1 MFCSDLIVSKLSDTA
16 PLISKPRNVGLN
28 RTKEAVARP
37 KKAPTR
43 EGIEKVQK
51 DMEASAKRVR
61 LLGYSWAG
69 WPPDRSDRSWSA
81 CCRRVDIAPPSPRR
95 RTLSGRTRGVGD
107 RELCRSPGEMKNCGA
122 RPWTYVLT

>member
-1 MFCSDLIVSKLSDTA
+1 MPPLWLGRLMFCSDLIVSKLSDTA

-69 WPPDRSDRSWSA
+69 WPPYRVRSLMECMLSA
-81 CCRRVDIAPPSPRR
+81 C
-95 RTLSGRTRGVGD
+95 
-107 RELCRSPGEMKNCGA
+107 
-122 RPWTYVLT
+122 